1 MSLSIVDVQPST
13 TIMLGKATMI
23 DDIADVRPG
32 EVDFERARGRLIDT
46 LRTQGIKD
54 RRTLEA
60 IARVPRHEFVQS
72 HLRHEAYGNFPLP
85 LGHGQTISQPYI
97 VALMT
102 ELLDASPGA
111 RILEVGTGSGYQT
124 AVLAELGCE
133 VYTVEIIE
141 ELADR
146 AADVLSRLGYR
157 SVHQLVGDGTLG
169 WPEHAPYDGL
179 IVTAAPTVVPEALIE
194 QVGAGN
200 LVVPVGAVEATQEL
214 VRLQKDRSGYLVRH
228 GVAPVRFVPL
238 VSRPPDD

>member
-1 MSLSIVDVQPST
+1 
-13 TIMLGKATMI
+13 MI
-23 DDIADVRPG
+23 DDTVDI
-32 EVDFERARGRLIDT
+32 DFERARRQLVDT
-46 LRTQGIKD
+46 LRKQGIQD
-54 RRTLEA
+54 RRALEA

-72 HLRHEAYGNFPLP
+72 RFEREAYGNFPLP

-102 ELLDASPGA
+102 ELLDASPGD

-146 AADVLSRLGYR
+146 AAEVLSRLGYR
-157 SVHQLVGDGTLG
+157 SVHQLVGDGALG
-169 WPEHAPYDGL
+169 WPEHSPFDGL
-179 IVTAAPTVVPEALIE
+179 IVTAAPSVVPEALIE

-200 LVVPVGAVEATQEL
+200 LVVPVGASGATQKL
-214 VRLQKDRSGYLVRH
+214 VRLEKDRSGHLIRH
-228 GVAPVRFVPL
+228 DIAPVRFVPL
-238 VSRPPDD
+238 VGRPPHD